1 MDKYPPEWIN
11 ISMTIQKA
19 YNRQPTKFDYASPT
33 QFKFQLQK
41 LPKVE
46 YFTTACNIPGIS
58 LNATVQPTPLADI
71 PLPGD
76 TITFGDLEIT
86 FLVDEN
92 LENYREIHGWMYGIG
107 FPKSRTEFAALV
119 EANKDRFP
127 TDGKDSK
134 STDAGKVKY
143 GAQAL
148 GPIFS
153 DATLN
158 VLSSK
163 NNPNIEVRFSDVFP
177 SSLSALQFDQQADDV
192 NYLTASVTFK
202 YKLYEFAVKGSSN
215 TTETVT

>member
-1 MDKYPPEWIN
+1 
-11 ISMTIQKA
+11 MTTTNA
-19 YNRQPTKFDYASPT
+19 YDRQPTKFDYASPT
-33 QFKFQLQK
+33 QFKFQLAK

-58 LNATVQPTPLADI
+58 LGTTLQPTPLVDI

-76 TITFGDLEIT
+76 TLTFNDLEIT

-107 FPKSRTEFAALV
+107 FPKSRTQFAELV
-119 EANKDRFP
+119 GANKDRFP
-127 TDGKDSK
+127 TGGKDSLV
-134 STDAGKVKY
+134 TDAGKVKY
-143 GAQAL
+143 GATPL

-163 NNPNIEVRFSDVFP
+163 NNTVIEVRFADVFP
-177 SSLSALQFDQQADDV
+177 TALSGLSFNQQADDV
-192 NYLTASVTFK
+192 NYLSATVTFK
-202 YKLYEFAVKGSSN
+202 YKIYEFALKSASN
-215 TTETVT
+215 TTNTVT